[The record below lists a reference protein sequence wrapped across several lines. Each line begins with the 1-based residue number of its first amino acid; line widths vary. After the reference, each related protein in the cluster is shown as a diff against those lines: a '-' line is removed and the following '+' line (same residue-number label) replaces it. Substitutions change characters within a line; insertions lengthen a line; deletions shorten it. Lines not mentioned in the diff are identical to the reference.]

1 MPWQPAAIQSNRG
14 TKLIEILRLSHKG
27 NREIK
32 SNVYP
37 LARITNKLSVRW
49 TFHPRPTSAKST
61 FDSRL
66 LSTPFF
72 LANNP
77 NSKVAWKCNAGFE
90 NDDWS
95 KWSFEEWN
103 NERLIMGYEYRNIVF
118 ISWYRKYI
126 SINK

>member
-49 TFHPRPTSAKST
+49 TFHPRPASAKST

-77 NSKVAWKCNAGFE
+77 KTRKWLENVMLASKMIEVIIRRMK
-90 NDDWS
+90 
-95 KWSFEEWN
+95 
-103 NERLIMGYEYRNIVF
+103 
-118 ISWYRKYI
+118 
-126 SINK
+126 